1 MLHKIKNIGAT
12 ENKDSKRLAEFL
24 LEVQF
29 AIPDEYLELRK
40 TKFLSSSKINKENK
54 GICRFC
60 GKAIKLL
67 KNKKHLYT
75 HKVDCNHTCFGS
87 RRLDYDNRNLALISV
102 NFEILKR

>member
-1 MLHKIKNIGAT
+1 MLHKIKNIGAK
-12 ENKDSKRLAEFL
+12 ENKDSQRLEEFL

-29 AIPDEYLELRK
+29 AIPDEFLEMYRK
-40 TKFLSSSKINKENK
+40 TFLSSSKINKENK

-75 HKVDCNHTCFGS
+75 HNFYYNRVCFGS
-87 RRLDYDNRNLALISV
+87 RRLDYDNRNLALISE
-102 NFEILKR
+102 NFDLLKR